1 MHILE
6 DLWWDHVALEPTVRK
21 SDEYRRKQAT
31 ADRLEEQLVQKLTP
45 ELKKDF
51 ERFCEEDWAMDAVAE
66 CEAFVRGV
74 RFGAHFLL
82 DILSES

>member
-31 ADRLEEQLVQKLTP
+31 ADRLEEQLVQKLSP

-51 ERFCEEDWAMDAVAE
+51 ERFC
-66 CEAFVRGV
+66 
-74 RFGAHFLL
+74 
-82 DILSES
+82 